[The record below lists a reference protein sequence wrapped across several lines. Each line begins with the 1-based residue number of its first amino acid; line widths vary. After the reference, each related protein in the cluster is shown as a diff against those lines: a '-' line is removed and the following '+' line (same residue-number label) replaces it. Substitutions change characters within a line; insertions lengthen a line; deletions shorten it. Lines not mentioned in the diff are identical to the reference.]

1 MNVLITGAGSVMGQ
15 SIFKALDHHDFG
27 RRLNV
32 HFANSD
38 TLGAGR
44 YFTGQ
49 RSDVVAT
56 PLFPLARDPQ
66 YDAVLDDYVRQ
77 NGIDIVYAGTQHELA
92 KICEWRERT
101 GRAATLTSSIADI
114 CLDKVKTAEVL
125 GRHGVR
131 VPRTQPLDQYLAAP
145 SIEGPVIVKPNA
157 SSASRNIRRFE
168 NHEACLA
175 AMSSGAP
182 ASLSMLVQETLLGSE
197 YTVGCYVDRYGQGL
211 STICFRRTLTPDGA
225 TFHGEIVAEP
235 AIEAYVRSVGAALV
249 REGMEFGH
257 VNVQLIVDPLGPCL
271 FEINGRLSSTEAP
284 KAHFGFNSCAAY
296 ATNIVLG
303 RPYTALRPASSGQ
316 FLRYYDEV
324 YF

>member
-27 RRLNV
+27 QRLQV

-44 YFTGQ
+44 YLRGQ

-56 PLFPLARDPQ
+56 PLFPLARNPQ
-66 YDAVLDDYVRQ
+66 YVERLDDYVCA
-77 NGIDIVYAGTQHELA
+77 NEIDIVFAGTQQELA
-92 KICEWRERT
+92 KICEWRDRT
-101 GRAATLTSSIADI
+101 GRAATLTSAVADL
-114 CLDKVKTAEVL
+114 CLNKVKTAQVL

-131 VPRTQPLDQYLAAP
+131 VPQTQTLEDYLVAP
-145 SIEGPVIVKPNA
+145 QIEGPVVVKPNA
-157 SSASRNIRRFE
+157 SSASRNIFRFDGYTTCRSE
-168 NHEACLA
+168 LRSSVLA
-175 AMSSGAP
+175 GQ
-182 ASLSMLVQETLLGSE
+182 SMLVQEALHGSE
-197 YTVGCYVDRYGQGL
+197 YTVGCYVDRYGAGM

-225 TFHGEIVAEP
+225 TFYGEIVNDP
-235 AIEAYVRSVGAALV
+235 AIDMYVRSVGAALV
-249 REGMEFGH
+249 KEGMEYGH
-257 VNVQLIVDPLGPCL
+257 VNVQLIVDARGPCL

-303 RPYTALRPASSGQ
+303 RAYTGLQPAASGQ

>member
-27 RRLNV
+27 QRLKV

-44 YFTGQ
+44 YFRGQ
-49 RSDVVAT
+49 RCDVVAT
-56 PLFPLARDPQ
+56 PLFPMARDPQ
-66 YDAVLDDYVRQ
+66 YLDHLDDYVRA
-77 NGIDIVYAGTQHELA
+77 NEIHIVFAGTQHELA
-92 KICEWRERT
+92 NICEWRDRT
-101 GRAATLTSSIADI
+101 GRAATLTSTVADL
-114 CLDKVKTAEVL
+114 CLNKVKTAQVL
-125 GRHGVR
+125 ARHGVR
-131 VPRTQPLDQYLAAP
+131 VPLTQTLEDYLDSPQ
-145 SIEGPVIVKPNA
+145 IDGPVVVKPNA
-157 SSASRNIRRFE
+157 SSASRNIFRFDGHAKCRSE
-168 NHEACLA
+168 L
-175 AMSSGAP
+175 GTGGP
-182 ASLSMLVQETLLGSE
+182 VGLSMLVQEALHGNE
-197 YTVGCYVDRYGQGL
+197 YTVGCYIDRYGAGM

-225 TFHGEIVAEP
+225 TSHGEIVNDP
-235 AIEAYVRSVGAALV
+235 VINTYVRSVGIALAK
-249 REGMEFGH
+249 EGMEFGH
-257 VNVQLIVDPLGPCL
+257 VNVQLIVDALGPCL

-303 RPYTALRPASSGQ
+303 RAYTALQPAASGQ